1 VPRAD
6 PGDLH
11 AGRRTIEEGRVSTP
25 PARCDVVVVGAGL
38 AGLTAAD
45 RLSRAGLDV
54 VVVES
59 SDGVGGRVRT
69 DRVDGF
75 LLDRGFQVLNTGY
88 PAAWRILDLDA
99 LDLREFRRAALLYV
113 EGRRVRIGDPR
124 RELLALP
131 RAVTAPIGGL
141 RSKAA
146 LAAYAGATVGLPAG
160 RVKGRRD
167 LPAVDHW
174 ARHGLHGPVVDRLLR
189 PFFSGVVLEEELT
202 TSSRFVDLML
212 RMFARGSSVV
222 PAGGMQQIAEQL
234 ASRLPA
240 GSIRLQLP
248 ALRVSAREV
257 VTDAGVIAAR
267 AVVVATD
274 VDSADELVGGGLER
288 PEWKGVTTIYHAAP
302 VAPLDEPTLL
312 LDTDD
317 SPVNNTVVITA
328 AAPSYSPDH
337 RALVATSLVHGAR
350 RRWDEPAVRSR
361 LAVLYDVPT
370 GEWEHVSTCDVP
382 RALPAMPA
390 PHDFRKPVGHG
401 DLFVCGDHRDTSSIQ
416 GALVSGERTAA
427 AVLDD
432 LGV

>member
-1 VPRAD
+1 M
-6 PGDLH
+6 
-11 AGRRTIEEGRVSTP
+11 STP

-45 RLSRAGLDV
+45 RLTRAGLEV
-54 VVVES
+54 VVIES
-59 SDGVGGRVRT
+59 SDGVGGRV
-69 DRVDGF
+69 
-75 LLDRGFQVLNTGY
+75 
-88 PAAWRILDLDA
+88 
-99 LDLREFRRAALLYV
+99 
-113 EGRRVRIGDPR
+113 
-124 RELLALP
+124 LALP
-131 RAVTAPIGGL
+131 RAAAAPIGGL

-146 LAAYAGATVGLPAG
+146 LAAYASATVGLPVG

-167 LPAVDHW
+167 LPAVEHW
-174 ARHGLHGPVVDRLLR
+174 ARHGLRGPVVDRLLR

-212 RMFARGSSVV
+212 RMFARGSAVI

-240 GSIRLQLP
+240 GSIHLQLP
-248 ALRVSAREV
+248 ALRVRPGAREV
-257 VTDAGVIAAR
+257 VTDAGAVAAR

-274 VDSADELVGGGLER
+274 VDTADELVGGGLER
-288 PEWKGVTTIYHAAP
+288 PKWKGVTTVYHAAA
-302 VAPLDEPTLL
+302 VAPLDQPTLL

-317 SPVNNTVVITA
+317 SPVNNTVVVTA

-350 RRWDEPAVRSR
+350 QRWDEPAVRSR

-390 PHDFRKPVGHG
+390 PHDFRKPVRHG
-401 DLFVCGDHRDTSSIQ
+401 DVFVCGDHRDTSSIQ
-416 GALVSGERTAA
+416 GALVSGERTAV

-432 LGV
+432 LGVWAPR

>member
-1 VPRAD
+1 
-6 PGDLH
+6 
-11 AGRRTIEEGRVSTP
+11 
-25 PARCDVVVVGAGL
+25 VVIVGAGL

-45 RLSRAGLDV
+45 RLTRAGLEV
-54 VVVES
+54 VVIES

-69 DRVDGF
+69 DRIDGF
-75 LLDRGFQVLNTGY
+75 LVDRGFQVLNTGY
-88 PAAWRILDLDA
+88 PAVRRILDLDA
-99 LDLREFRRAALLYV
+99 LDLREFGRAALLHV

-131 RAVTAPIGGL
+131 RAAAAPIGGL

-146 LAAYAGATVGLPAG
+146 LAAYASATVGLPVG

-167 LPAVDHW
+167 LPAVEHW
-174 ARHGLHGPVVDRLLR
+174 ARHGLRGPVVDRLLR

-212 RMFARGSSVV
+212 RMFARGSSVI

-240 GSIRLQLP
+240 GSIHLQLP
-248 ALRVSAREV
+248 ALRVRPGAREV
-257 VTDAGVIAAR
+257 VTDAGAVAAR

-274 VDSADELVGGGLER
+274 VDTADELVGGGLER
-288 PEWKGVTTIYHAAP
+288 PKWKGVTTVYHAAA
-302 VAPLDEPTLL
+302 VAPLDQPTLL

-317 SPVNNTVVITA
+317 SPVNNTVVVTA

-350 RRWDEPAVRSR
+350 QRWDEPAVRSR

-370 GEWEHVSTCDVP
+370 GEWEHVSTYDVP

-390 PHDFRKPVGHG
+390 PHDFRMPVRHG
-401 DLFVCGDHRDTSSIQ
+401 DVFVCGDHRDTSSIQ
-416 GALVSGERTAA
+416 GALVSGERTAV

-432 LGV
+432 LGVWAPR

>member
-1 VPRAD
+1 
-6 PGDLH
+6 
-11 AGRRTIEEGRVSTP
+11 
-25 PARCDVVVVGAGL
+25 VVVVGAGL

-45 RLSRAGLDV
+45 RLTRAGLEV
-54 VVVES
+54 VVIES

-69 DRVDGF
+69 DRIDGF
-75 LLDRGFQVLNTGY
+75 LVDRGFQVLNTGY
-88 PAAWRILDLDA
+88 PAVRRILDLDA
-99 LDLREFRRAALLYV
+99 LDLREFGRAALLHV

-131 RAVTAPIGGL
+131 RAAAAPIGGL

-146 LAAYAGATVGLPAG
+146 LAAYAGATVGLPVG

-167 LPAVDHW
+167 LPAVEHW
-174 ARHGLHGPVVDRLLR
+174 ARHGLRGPVVDRLLR

-212 RMFARGSSVV
+212 RMFARGSSVI

-240 GSIRLQLP
+240 GSIHLQLP
-248 ALRVSAREV
+248 ALRVRPGAREV
-257 VTDAGVIAAR
+257 VTDAGAVAAR

-274 VDSADELVGGGLER
+274 VDTADELVGGGLER
-288 PEWKGVTTIYHAAP
+288 PEWKGVTTVYHAAA
-302 VAPLDEPTLL
+302 VAPLDQPTLL

-317 SPVNNTVVITA
+317 SPVNNTVVVTA

-350 RRWDEPAVRSR
+350 QRWDEPAVRSR

-370 GEWEHVSTCDVP
+370 GEWEHVSTYDIP

-390 PHDFRKPVGHG
+390 PHDFRKPVRHR
-401 DLFVCGDHRDTSSIQ
+401 DVIVCGDHRDTSSIQ
-416 GALVSGERTAA
+416 GALVSGERA
-427 AVLDD
+427 AVAVLGD
-432 LGV
+432 LGVCAPG

>member
-1 VPRAD
+1 
-6 PGDLH
+6 
-11 AGRRTIEEGRVSTP
+11 VSTP
-25 PARCDVVVVGAGL
+25 PAQCDVVVVGAGL

-45 RLSRAGLDV
+45 RLTRAGLEV

-88 PAAWRILDLDA
+88 PAARRILDLDA
-99 LDLREFRRAALLYV
+99 LDLQKFSRAVLLHI

-131 RAVTAPIGGL
+131 RAIAAPIGGL

-146 LAAYAGATVGLPAG
+146 LAAYAGASVGLPAG

-167 LPAVDHW
+167 LPAIEHW
-174 ARHGLHGPVVDRLLR
+174 ARHGLRGPVVDRLLR
-189 PFFSGVVLEEELT
+189 PFFSGVLLEEELT

-222 PAGGMQQIAEQL
+222 PADGMQQIAEQL

-240 GSIRLQLP
+240 GSIHLQLP
-248 ALRVSAREV
+248 ALRVAAREV
-257 VTDAGVIAAR
+257 VTDAGAVAAR
-267 AVVVATD
+267 AVVVAAD
-274 VDSADELVGGGLER
+274 VDSANELVGGGLER
-288 PEWKGVTTIYHAAP
+288 PQWKGVTTIYHAAA
-302 VAPLDEPTLL
+302 VSPLDQPTLL

-317 SPVNNTVVITA
+317 SPINNTVVVTA

-350 RRWDEPAVRSR
+350 QRWDEPAVRSR

-370 GEWEHVSTCDVP
+370 AEWEHVSTYDVA

-390 PHDFRKPVGHG
+390 PHNFRKPVRHG
-401 DLFVCGDHRDTSSIQ
+401 DVFVCGDHRDTSSIQ
-416 GALVSGERTAA
+416 GALVSGERTAV
-427 AVLDD
+427 AVLND
-432 LGV
+432 LGVSTTPPR

>member
-1 VPRAD
+1 M
-6 PGDLH
+6 
-11 AGRRTIEEGRVSTP
+11 
-25 PARCDVVVVGAGL
+25 
-38 AGLTAAD
+38 
-45 RLSRAGLDV
+45 
-54 VVVES
+54 
-59 SDGVGGRVRT
+59 
-69 DRVDGF
+69 
-75 LLDRGFQVLNTGY
+75 
-88 PAAWRILDLDA
+88 
-99 LDLREFRRAALLYV
+99 
-113 EGRRVRIGDPR
+113 
-124 RELLALP
+124 
-131 RAVTAPIGGL
+131 
-141 RSKAA
+141 
-146 LAAYAGATVGLPAG
+146 
-160 RVKGRRD
+160 
-167 LPAVDHW
+167 
-174 ARHGLHGPVVDRLLR
+174 DRLLR
-189 PFFSGVVLEEELT
+189 PFFSGVVLEEELS

-240 GSIRLQLP
+240 GSIHLQLP

-274 VDSADELVGGGLER
+274 VDSADELIGGGLER

-328 AAPSYSPDH
+328 AARSYSPDH

-432 LGV
+432 LGVWEPR

>member
-1 VPRAD
+1 V
-6 PGDLH
+6 
-11 AGRRTIEEGRVSTP
+11 GRSSIEEDLVSTP

-45 RLSRAGLDV
+45 RLTRAGLEV
-54 VVVES
+54 VVVDS

-88 PAAWRILDLDA
+88 PAARRILDLDA
-99 LDLREFRRAALLYV
+99 LELREFSRAVLLHI
-113 EGRRVRIGDPR
+113 EGRRIRIGDPR

-131 RAVTAPIGGL
+131 RAAAAPIGGL
-141 RSKAA
+141 RSKTA
-146 LAAYAGATVGLPAG
+146 LAAYAGTTVALPASWL
-160 RVKGRRD
+160 KGRHD
-167 LPAVDHW
+167 MPAVEHW
-174 ARHGLHGPVVDRLLR
+174 ARRGLHGQVVERLLR
-189 PFFSGVVLEEELT
+189 PFFSGVLLEEELP

-240 GSIRLQLP
+240 GSIHLHLP
-248 ALRVSAREV
+248 ALRVAAREV
-257 VTDAGVIAAR
+257 MTDAGVLAAR

-288 PEWKGVTTIYHAAP
+288 PQWKGVTTIYHAAA
-302 VAPLDEPTLL
+302 VAPLDQPTLL

-317 SPVNNTVVITA
+317 SPVNNTVVVTA
-328 AAPSYSPDH
+328 AAPSYSLDH
-337 RALVATSLVHGAR
+337 RALVATSLVHGAQQ
-350 RRWDEPAVRSR
+350 RWDEPAVRSR

-370 GEWEHVSTCDVP
+370 DEWEHVSTYDVP
-382 RALPAMPA
+382 RALSAMPA
-390 PHDFRKPVGHG
+390 PHDFRKAVRHG
-401 DLFVCGDHRDTSSIQ
+401 DVFVCGDHRDTSSIQ
-416 GALVSGERTAA
+416 GALVSGERTAVS
-427 AVLDD
+427 VLND
-432 LGV
+432 LGVWAPR

>member
-1 VPRAD
+1 M
-6 PGDLH
+6 
-11 AGRRTIEEGRVSTP
+11 STP
-25 PARCDVVVVGAGL
+25 AGCDVVVVGAGL

-45 RLSRAGLDV
+45 RLAQAGLEV

-75 LLDRGFQVLNTGY
+75 LVDRGFQVLNTSY
-88 PAAWRILDLDA
+88 PAALRILDLDA
-99 LDLREFRRAALLYV
+99 LDLREFDRAVLLHV
-113 EGRRVRIGDPR
+113 DGRRVRIGDPR

-146 LAAYAGATVGLPAG
+146 LAAYAGATVGLPVG

-167 LPAVDHW
+167 LPAVEHW

-189 PFFSGVVLEEELT
+189 PFFSGVMLDEELT

-212 RMFARGSSVV
+212 RMFARGPSVV

-240 GSIRLQLP
+240 GSIHLQLP
-248 ALRVSAREV
+248 ALRVGAREV
-257 VTDAGVIAAR
+257 VTDAGAVAAR

-274 VDSADELVGGGLER
+274 VDSASELVGGGLER
-288 PEWKGVTTIYHAAP
+288 PGWKGVTTVYHAAA
-302 VAPLDEPTLL
+302 VAPLDQPTLL

-317 SPVNNTVVITA
+317 SPVNNTVVVTA

-337 RALVATSLVHGAR
+337 RALVATSLVHGAGQ
-350 RRWDEPAVRSR
+350 RWDEPAVRSR

-370 GEWEHVSTCDVP
+370 GEWEHISTYHLP

-390 PHDFRKPVGHG
+390 PHNFRKPVRHG
-401 DLFVCGDHRDTSSIQ
+401 DVFVCGDHRDTSSIQ
-416 GALVSGERTAA
+416 GALVSGERTAV
-427 AVLDD
+427 AVLDN
-432 LGV
+432 LGVWSSRYATR

>member
-1 VPRAD
+1 M
-6 PGDLH
+6 
-11 AGRRTIEEGRVSTP
+11 STP

-45 RLSRAGLDV
+45 RLTRAGLEV

-75 LLDRGFQVLNTGY
+75 LIDRGFQVLNTGY
-88 PAAWRILDLDA
+88 PAARRILDLDA
-99 LDLREFRRAALLYV
+99 LDLREFSRAVLLHV

-167 LPAVDHW
+167 LPAVEHW

-189 PFFSGVVLEEELT
+189 PFFSGVVLEKELT

-212 RMFARGSSVV
+212 RMFVRGSSVV

-240 GSIRLQLP
+240 GSIHLRLP
-248 ALRVSAREV
+248 ALRVGAREV
-257 VTDAGVIAAR
+257 VTDAGAVAAR

-274 VDSADELVGGGLER
+274 IDSADELVGSGLER
-288 PEWKGVTTIYHAAP
+288 PQWKGVTTIYHAAA
-302 VAPLDEPTLL
+302 VAPLDQPTLL

-350 RRWDEPAVRSR
+350 QRWDEPAVRSR
-361 LAVLYDVPT
+361 LAMLYDVPT
-370 GEWEHVSTCDVP
+370 DEWEHVSTYDIP

-390 PHDFRKPVGHG
+390 PHDFRKPVRHG
-401 DLFVCGDHRDTSSIQ
+401 DVFVCGDHRDTSSIQ
-416 GALVSGERTAA
+416 GALVSGERAA
-427 AVLDD
+427 VAVLDD
-432 LGV
+432 LGVWEPR

>member
-1 VPRAD
+1 VN
-6 PGDLH
+6 
-11 AGRRTIEEGRVSTP
+11 TP

-45 RLSRAGLDV
+45 QLTRAGLEV

-88 PAAWRILDLDA
+88 PAARRILDLDA
-99 LDLREFRRAALLYV
+99 LDFREFSRATLLHI

-131 RAVTAPIGGL
+131 RAITAPIGGL
-141 RSKAA
+141 GSKAA
-146 LAAYAGATVGLPAG
+146 LAAYAGTTVALPSG
-160 RVKGRRD
+160 WVKSRRD
-167 LPAVDHW
+167 LPAIQHW
-174 ARHGLHGPVVDRLLR
+174 ARHGLYGPVVDRLLQ
-189 PFFSGVVLEEELT
+189 PFFSGVLLEEELT
-202 TSSRFVDLML
+202 TSSRFIDLML

-240 GSIRLQLP
+240 GSVHLQLP
-248 ALRVSAREV
+248 ALRAEAREV
-257 VTDAGVIAAR
+257 ATDAGTVTSR

-288 PEWKGVTTIYHAAP
+288 PEWKGVTTFYHAAAL
-302 VAPLDEPTLL
+302 APLDEPILL

-337 RALVATSLVHGAR
+337 GALVATSLVHDGR
-350 RRWDEPAVRSR
+350 PPWDEAAVRSR
-361 LAVLYDVPT
+361 LAVLYDIAT
-370 GEWEHVSTCDVP
+370 SEWEHVSTYDIP

-390 PHDFRKPVGHG
+390 PHNFRKPVRHG
-401 DLFVCGDHRDTSSIQ
+401 KVFVCGDHRDTSSIQ
-416 GALVSGERTAA
+416 GALVSGERTAL

-432 LGV
+432 LGVGTPR

>member
-1 VPRAD
+1 
-6 PGDLH
+6 
-11 AGRRTIEEGRVSTP
+11 VSTP

-45 RLSRAGLDV
+45 RLTRAGLEV
-54 VVVES
+54 LVVES
-59 SDGVGGRVRT
+59 SDEVGGRVRT

-75 LLDRGFQVLNTGY
+75 LLDRGFQVLNTSY
-88 PAAWRILDLDA
+88 PAARRILDLDA
-99 LDLREFRRAALLYV
+99 LELQEFSRAVLLHI
-113 EGRRVRIGDPR
+113 EGRRIRIGDPR

-131 RAVTAPIGGL
+131 RAAAAPIGGL
-141 RSKAA
+141 RSKTA
-146 LAAYAGATVGLPAG
+146 LAVYAGTTVALPASW
-160 RVKGRRD
+160 VKGRYD
-167 LPAVDHW
+167 VPAVEHW
-174 ARHGLHGPVVDRLLR
+174 ARRGLRGPVVDRLLR
-189 PFFSGVVLEEELT
+189 PFFSGVLLEEAPT

-240 GSIRLQLP
+240 GSIHLQLP

-257 VTDAGVIAAR
+257 MTDAGALAAR

-274 VDSADELVGGGLER
+274 ADSADELVGGGLER
-288 PEWKGVTTIYHAAP
+288 PPWKGVTTIYHAAA
-302 VAPLDEPTLL
+302 VAPLDQPTLL

-317 SPVNNTVVITA
+317 SPVNNTVVVTA

-350 RRWDEPAVRSR
+350 QRWDEPAVRSR
-361 LAVLYDVPT
+361 LTVLYDVPT
-370 GEWEHVSTCDVP
+370 GEWEHVSTYDLP

-390 PHDFRKPVGHG
+390 PHDFRKPVRHG
-401 DLFVCGDHRDTSSIQ
+401 DVFVCGDHRDTSSIQ
-416 GALVSGERTAA
+416 GALVSGERTAL
-427 AVLDD
+427 AVLND
-432 LGV
+432 LGVWAPR

>member
-1 VPRAD
+1 
-6 PGDLH
+6 
-11 AGRRTIEEGRVSTP
+11 VSTP

-45 RLSRAGLDV
+45 RLTRAGLDV

-69 DRVDGF
+69 DRIDGF
-75 LLDRGFQVLNTGY
+75 LVDRGFQVLNTGY
-88 PAAWRILDLDA
+88 PAARRILDLNA
-99 LDLREFRRAALLYV
+99 LDLREFARAALLHV

-131 RAVTAPIGGL
+131 RATTAPIGGL

-146 LAAYAGATVGLPAG
+146 LAAYAVATVVLPAG

-167 LPAVDHW
+167 LPALEHW
-174 ARHGLHGPVVDRLLR
+174 ARHGMQGPVMDRLLR
-189 PFFSGVVLEEELT
+189 PFFSGVVLEEELI

-212 RMFARGSSVV
+212 RMFVRGSSVV

-234 ASRLPA
+234 ACRLPA
-240 GSIRLQLP
+240 GSVHLQLP
-248 ALRVSAREV
+248 ARRVSARQV
-257 VTDAGVIAAR
+257 VTDAGAVAAR
-267 AVVVATD
+267 AVMVATD
-274 VDSADELVGGGLER
+274 VDSADELIGGGLER
-288 PEWKGVTTIYHAAP
+288 PEWKGVTTVYHAAE
-302 VAPLDEPTLL
+302 VAPLDQPILL

-317 SPVNNTVVITA
+317 SPVNNTVVVTA
-328 AAPSYSPDH
+328 ATPSYSPDH

-350 RRWDEPAVRSR
+350 QRWDEPAVRSR

-370 GEWEHVSTCDVP
+370 GEWEHVSTYDVP

-390 PHDFRKPVGHG
+390 PHDFRKPVQHG
-401 DLFVCGDHRDTSSIQ
+401 DVFVCGDHRDTSSIQ
-416 GALVSGERTAA
+416 GALVSGERTAV
-427 AVLDD
+427 AVLDN
-432 LGV
+432 LGVRALR

>member
-1 VPRAD
+1 M
-6 PGDLH
+6 
-11 AGRRTIEEGRVSTP
+11 ST

-45 RLSRAGLDV
+45 RLTRAGLEV
-54 VVVES
+54 IVIES
-59 SDGVGGRVRT
+59 SDSVGGRVRT
-69 DRVDGF
+69 DQVGGF

-88 PAAWRILDLDA
+88 PAARRILDLDA

-113 EGRRVRIGDPR
+113 DGRRVRIGDPR

-131 RAVTAPIGGL
+131 RAATAPIGGL

-146 LAAYAGATVGLPAG
+146 LAAYAGATVGLPA
-160 RVKGRRD
+160 RLVKSRRD

-174 ARHGLHGPVVDRLLR
+174 ARRGLRGPAVDRLLR
-189 PFFSGVVLEEELT
+189 PFFSGVVLEEQLT

-212 RMFARGSSVV
+212 RMFARGSSAV

-240 GSIRLQLP
+240 GSIHLQLP
-248 ALRVSAREV
+248 ALGVEAREV
-257 VTDAGVIAAR
+257 ATDAGTVAAR

-274 VDSADELVGGGLER
+274 VDSADELIGGGLER
-288 PEWKGVTTIYHAAP
+288 PKWKGVTTFYHAAAP
-302 VAPLDEPTLL
+302 APLDEPILL

-328 AAPSYSPDH
+328 AAPSYAADQ
-337 RALVATSLVHGAR
+337 RALVATSLVHDGR
-350 RRWDEPAVRSR
+350 PPWDEAAVRSR
-361 LAVLYDVPT
+361 LAVLYDVST
-370 GEWEHVSTCDVP
+370 AEWEHISTYDIP

-390 PHDFRKPVGHG
+390 PHNFRKPVRHG
-401 DLFVCGDHRDTSSIQ
+401 KVFVCGDHRDTSSIQ
-416 GALVSGERTAA
+416 GALVSGERTAL
-427 AVLDD
+427 AVLND
-432 LGV
+432 LGVRAPR

>member
-1 VPRAD
+1 V
-6 PGDLH
+6 
-11 AGRRTIEEGRVSTP
+11 GRRTIEEAFVSTP
-25 PARCDVVVVGAGL
+25 PARSDVVVVGAGL

-45 RLSRAGLDV
+45 RLTRAGLEV

-59 SDGVGGRVRT
+59 SDGVGGRIRT

-75 LLDRGFQVLNTGY
+75 LVDRGFQVLNTGY
-88 PAAWRILDLDA
+88 PAVRRILDLDA
-99 LDLREFRRAALLYV
+99 LDLQEFSRAALLHV

-131 RAVTAPIGGL
+131 RAATAPIGGL

-146 LAAYAGATVGLPAG
+146 LAAYAVATVGLPVG

-167 LPAVDHW
+167 LPAVEHW

-240 GSIRLQLP
+240 GSIHLQLP
-248 ALRVSAREV
+248 ALRVGAREV
-257 VTDAGVIAAR
+257 VTDAGAVAAR

-274 VDSADELVGGGLER
+274 VDSAGELVGGGLER
-288 PEWKGVTTIYHAAP
+288 PGWKGVTTVYHAAA
-302 VAPLDEPTLL
+302 VAPLDQPTLL

-317 SPVNNTVVITA
+317 SPVNNTVVVTA
-328 AAPSYSPDH
+328 AAPSYSSDH
-337 RALVATSLVHGAR
+337 RALVATSLVHGAGQH
-350 RRWDEPAVRSR
+350 WDEPAVRSR

-370 GEWEHVSTCDVP
+370 GEWEHVSTYDVP

-390 PHDFRKPVGHG
+390 PHDFRKPVRHG
-401 DLFVCGDHRDTSSIQ
+401 DVFVCGDHRDTSSIQ
-416 GALVSGERTAA
+416 GALVSGARTAV

-432 LGV
+432 LGVWAPR

>member
-1 VPRAD
+1 
-6 PGDLH
+6 
-11 AGRRTIEEGRVSTP
+11 
-25 PARCDVVVVGAGL
+25 VVVVGAGL

-45 RLSRAGLDV
+45 RLTRADLEV
-54 VVVES
+54 IVIES
-59 SDGVGGRVRT
+59 SDWVGGRVRT
-69 DRVDGF
+69 DQVGGF

-88 PAAWRILDLDA
+88 PAARRILDLDA
-99 LDLREFRRAALLYV
+99 LDLREFRRAALLHV
-113 EGRRVRIGDPR
+113 DGRRVRIGDPR

-131 RAVTAPIGGL
+131 RAATAPIGGL

-146 LAAYAGATVGLPAG
+146 LAVYAGATAGLPA
-160 RVKGRRD
+160 RSVKRRRD

-189 PFFSGVVLEEELT
+189 PFFSGVVLEEQLT

-212 RMFARGSSVV
+212 RMFARGSSAV

-240 GSIRLQLP
+240 GSIHLQLP
-248 ALRVSAREV
+248 ALGVDAREV
-257 VTDAGVIAAR
+257 ATDAGTVAAR

-288 PEWKGVTTIYHAAP
+288 PEWKGVTTFYHAAAL
-302 VAPLDEPTLL
+302 APLDEPILL

-328 AAPSYSPDH
+328 AAPSYSADK
-337 RALVATSLVHGAR
+337 RALVATSLVHDGR
-350 RRWDEPAVRSR
+350 PPLDEAAVRSR
-361 LAVLYDVPT
+361 LAALYDVST
-370 GEWEHVSTCDVP
+370 AEWEHISTYDIP

-390 PHDFRKPVGHG
+390 PHNFRKPVRHG
-401 DLFVCGDHRDTSSIQ
+401 KVFVCGDHRDTSSIQ
-416 GALVSGERTAA
+416 GALVSGERTAL

-432 LGV
+432 LGVRAPR

>member
-1 VPRAD
+1 
-6 PGDLH
+6 
-11 AGRRTIEEGRVSTP
+11 VSTP

-160 RVKGRRD
+160 WVKGRRD

>member
-1 VPRAD
+1 M
-6 PGDLH
+6 
-11 AGRRTIEEGRVSTP
+11 ST

-45 RLSRAGLDV
+45 RLTRAGLEV
-54 VVVES
+54 IVIES
-59 SDGVGGRVRT
+59 SDSVGGRVRT
-69 DRVDGF
+69 DQVGGF

-88 PAAWRILDLDA
+88 PAARRILDLDA

-113 EGRRVRIGDPR
+113 DGRRVRIGDPR

-131 RAVTAPIGGL
+131 RAATAPIGGL

-146 LAAYAGATVGLPAG
+146 LAAYAGATVGLPA
-160 RVKGRRD
+160 RLVKSRRD

-174 ARHGLHGPVVDRLLR
+174 ARRGLRGPAVDRLLR
-189 PFFSGVVLEEELT
+189 PFFSGVVLEEQLT

-212 RMFARGSSVV
+212 RMFARGSSAV

-240 GSIRLQLP
+240 GSIHLQLP
-248 ALRVSAREV
+248 ALGVEAREV
-257 VTDAGVIAAR
+257 ATDAGTVAAR

-274 VDSADELVGGGLER
+274 VDSADELIGGGLER
-288 PEWKGVTTIYHAAP
+288 PKWKGVTTFYHAAAL
-302 VAPLDEPTLL
+302 APIDEPILL

-328 AAPSYSPDH
+328 AAPSYAADQ
-337 RALVATSLVHGAR
+337 RALVATSVVHDGR
-350 RRWDEPAVRSR
+350 PPWDEAAVRSR
-361 LAVLYDVPT
+361 LAVLYDVST
-370 GEWEHVSTCDVP
+370 AEWEHISTYDIP

-390 PHDFRKPVGHG
+390 PHNFRKSVRHG
-401 DLFVCGDHRDTSSIQ
+401 KVFVCGDHRDTSSIQ
-416 GALVSGERTAA
+416 GALVSGERTAL
-427 AVLDD
+427 AVLND
-432 LGV
+432 LGVRAPR